1 MTELVHEFR
10 PTLLEVM
17 GAAVDDYY
25 AKRRRRNS
33 SDERARALEQVYG
46 NAGDVRVIPYKKPP
60 GPHSHEELESDNTPR
75 KGELI
80 IATAG
85 GHGSPRN
92 RPGRRNAL
100 GKRGWTEGDVLKAV
114 YGEAVNFNAALQGQA
129 LQRAL
134 VLKGKLR
141 IAVKMLRLKEA
152 A

>member
-1 MTELVHEFR
+1 MSELIYEPR

-25 AKRRRRNS
+25 AKRRRRNPANGV
-33 SDERARALEQVYG
+33 DRVRALEDAQG
-46 NAGDVRVIPYKKPP
+46 NAGPRTNPYKKPP

-92 RPGRRNAL
+92 RPGRRNQL
-100 GKRGWTEGDVLKAV
+100 GKRWSE
-114 YGEAVNFNAALQGQA
+114 EAVLAAVFGKAQDFNAALQGQA

-134 VLKGKLR
+134 
-141 IAVKMLRLKEA
+141 A
-152 A
+152 

>member
-1 MTELVHEFR
+1 MREIIYEPR

-25 AKRRRRNS
+25 AKRRRRNPS
-33 SDERARALEQVYG
+33 HDERVAALENAQG
-46 NAGDVRVIPYKKPP
+46 NAGPRTIPYKKPP
-60 GPHSHEELESDNTPR
+60 GPHSHEELESDDTPR

-85 GHGSPRN
+85 GHGSPKG
-92 RPGRRNAL
+92 RPGPRNAL
-100 GKRGWTEGDVLKAV
+100 GKVWTEGDVLKAV
-114 YGEAVNFNAALQGQA
+114 YGKAVNFNAALQEQA

-134 VLKGKLR
+134 TLKDKLR
-141 IAVKMLRLKEA
+141 IAVKMLKLKEA

>member
-1 MTELVHEFR
+1 MREIIYEPR

-25 AKRRRRNS
+25 AKRRRRNPS
-33 SDERARALEQVYG
+33 HDERVAALENAQG
-46 NAGDVRVIPYKKPP
+46 NAGPRTIPYKKPP

-100 GKRGWTEGDVLKAV
+100 GKRGWTEGDVLKTV